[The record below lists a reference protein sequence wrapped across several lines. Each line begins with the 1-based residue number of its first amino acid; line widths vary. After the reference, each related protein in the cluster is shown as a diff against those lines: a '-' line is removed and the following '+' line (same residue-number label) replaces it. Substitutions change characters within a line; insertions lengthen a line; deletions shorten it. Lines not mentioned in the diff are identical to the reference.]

1 MNPSEPPTIIPAG
14 REGGTP
20 RRAPKQNRVV
30 VPALLKLIPRILDA
44 RAQADAAGE
53 TGHISQLARI
63 LDTAFY
69 DRLGDAVFTA
79 LARAEPGLTR
89 AQFDDM
95 EIDTLDLLVGVRVI
109 ALQAGL
115 LKQHAR

>member
-1 MNPSEPPTIIPAG
+1 MNPSEPPTIVLAG
-14 REGGTP
+14 REWAIP
-20 RRAPKQNRVV
+20 RLAPKQNRIV
-30 VPALLKLIPRILDA
+30 VPALLELIPRILDA

-79 LARAEPGLTR
+79 LTRAEPGFTR

-95 EIDTLDLLVGVRVI
+95 EIDTLELLVAVRVI

-115 LKQHAR
+115 LKQGAR